1 MRPTAW
7 PLLVLA
13 LLLAPSESEA
23 QGFLG
28 LEATVG
34 YAGWSSDDF
43 EGFQAGPRFQLG
55 LFAKSRPSLAFGVTG
70 TLGLVDL
77 QDLEGDVTEL
87 GLAGTLRRS
96 VGSPDGTHLCLLARA
111 GWSRLAVDIPTA
123 TFDLTTDGFSVG
135 PGAALSFPLGS
146 GLHASFGGD
155 LEWHSY
161 RDLRLEFGSN
171 GTDAGASGWRWNARA
186 GLSLGVG
193 P

>member
-7 PLLVLA
+7 TLPLVA
-13 LLLAPSESEA
+13 LLLAPSGSEA
-23 QGFLG
+23 QGVLG

-43 EGFQAGPRFQLG
+43 EGFEAGPRFQLG
-55 LFAKSRPSLAFGVTG
+55 LFARSRPSLAFGVTG
-70 TLGLVDL
+70 TLGLVGL
-77 QDLEGDVTEL
+77 QDLEGDVTEM
-87 GLAGTLRRS
+87 GIAGTLRRS

-123 TFDLTTDGFSVG
+123 AFDLTTDGFAVG
-135 PGAALSFPLGS
+135 PGVALAFPLGS
-146 GLHASFGGD
+146 GVHASFGGD

-161 RDLRLEFGSN
+161 RDLRLELGSN
-171 GTDAGASGWRWNARA
+171 GPDTGASGWRWSATA

-193 P
+193 I